1 MATPRWSWELRTGA
15 RPPLQSSDLWWPH
28 QESQAVVRPHL
39 ARLPQSTEGR
49 SASCPRSP
57 GLLDAGPPQDC
68 SPSLLTFLSPP
79 SPPAPIS
86 CSLPPHPIHRIG
98 EVLPSLLQAL
108 GVSVGLAL
116 SHLCPLPLE
125 LLLDQRPPD
134 GGALL
139 WGGEGLGCSQKE
151 KAQRWSLEERTDRP
165 ANSCSSFKRLPP
177 PGSLPCRPHPWD
189 SGVSSSDASS
199 VLLHPALISWDY
211 VCFLI
216 LP

>member
-1 MATPRWSWELRTGA
+1 M
-15 RPPLQSSDLWWPH
+15 PP
-28 QESQAVVRPHL
+28 
-39 ARLPQSTEGR
+39 TEHRGEI
-49 SASCPRSP
+49 
-57 GLLDAGPPQDC
+57 
-68 SPSLLTFLSPP
+68 SLLPKVTRPAGCWAASGLQPLPSDFPLPSFPSRAHFLL
-79 SPPAPIS
+79 
-86 CSLPPHPIHRIG
+86 SLPPHPLHRIG

-116 SHLCPLPLE
+116 SRLCPLPLE
-125 LLLDQRPPD
+125 VLLGQRPPG

-139 WGGEGLGCSQKE
+139 WGGEGLGRSQKE

-177 PGSLPCRPHPWD
+177 PGSLPCRPHPWGP
-189 SGVSSSDASS
+189 GVSSSDASS
-199 VLLHPALISWDY
+199 VLLHPALISRDY